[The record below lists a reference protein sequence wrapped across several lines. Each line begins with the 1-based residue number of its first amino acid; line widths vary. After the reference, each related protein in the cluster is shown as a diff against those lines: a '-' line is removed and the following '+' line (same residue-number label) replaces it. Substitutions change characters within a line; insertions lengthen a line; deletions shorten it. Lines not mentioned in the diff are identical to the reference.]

1 MSATAATV
9 AGLKKRRMLCDT
21 ETFGFNARRK
31 STNASA
37 MKGSSNVF
45 VTQPCQQQ
53 TAAPLAHASRMNSI
67 A

>member
-1 MSATAATV
+1 
-9 AGLKKRRMLCDT
+9 
-21 ETFGFNARRK
+21 
-31 STNASA
+31 